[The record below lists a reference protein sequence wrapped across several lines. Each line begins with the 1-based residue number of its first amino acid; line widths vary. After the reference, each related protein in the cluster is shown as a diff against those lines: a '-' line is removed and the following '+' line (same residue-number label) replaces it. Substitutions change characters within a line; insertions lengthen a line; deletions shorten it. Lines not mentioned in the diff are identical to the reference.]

1 MPLPECL
8 SHETM
13 SKLPHADT
21 DGRYCPDAEESEEES
36 DSPSRSNSSV
46 SSSPNHVSTSDPLGG
61 NACSYVPAQCLA
73 RALEYLEALKTLLA
87 ERRRERH
94 EMKTVIKQLKR
105 DQRRMRAIILH
116 LRTKSNDLLAAL
128 HLCGAAAR
136 HGEAFAAHL
145 RDTGK
150 GAN

>member
-87 ERRRERH
+87 ERRRERRD
-94 EMKTVIKQLKR
+94 MKTVIKQLKR

-116 LRTKSNDLLAAL
+116 LRTKSSDLLAAL